1 MNCPT
6 LTPDARAVALDAVR
20 ADVADSLRAR
30 GLVREALGLLGA
42 HPAPGVFVAAAR
54 VCRRIARRRETGAS
68 NRRIMLPAARA
79 CVALARGHAPRAAA
93 ILAAREGMTPAEW
106 TAEMVSHLECLA
118 AAAESGR

>member
-1 MNCPT
+1 MSCT
-6 LTPDARAVALDAVR
+6 TRTPDAVALDAVR

-42 HPAPGVFVAAAR
+42 HPSPGVFVAAAR

-79 CVALARGHAPRAAA
+79 CVALARGHMTRAVA

-106 TAEMVSHLECLA
+106 TAEMIERLDIER
-118 AAAESGR
+118 AAAEGRR